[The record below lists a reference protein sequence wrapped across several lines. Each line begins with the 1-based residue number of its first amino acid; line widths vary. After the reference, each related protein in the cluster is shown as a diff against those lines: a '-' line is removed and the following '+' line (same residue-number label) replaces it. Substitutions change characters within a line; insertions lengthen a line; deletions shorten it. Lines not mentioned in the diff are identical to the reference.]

1 MEFRRGRGGEA
12 QRASRGEQAEGS
24 KPSACSVS
32 SWKRRR
38 ETHKDTAISR
48 LMATKLN
55 GTKLNKCER
64 NKPTGLSLLVEK
76 PSRRREL
83 AVYVIPR
90 ALQTAINARPRLA
103 RAWAEGGGDVS
114 FGQSER

>member
-55 GTKLNKCER
+55 GTKQMRTKQTDRPQPARGKAL
-64 NKPTGLSLLVEK
+64 PA
-76 PSRRREL
+76 SRARSIRHPEG
-83 AVYVIPR
+83 AADGDQR
-90 ALQTAINARPRLA
+90 AT
-103 RAWAEGGGDVS
+103 
-114 FGQSER
+114 